1 MESQVS
7 HDFKVY
13 PLFNYDKSLNQ
24 KDIVDADNDDEDYSL
39 IHAIDIIKDFFKNEY
54 YFTSTRS

>member
-24 KDIVDADNDDEDYSL
+24 KDIVDADNDDEDDTCY
-39 IHAIDIIKDFFKNEY
+39 
-54 YFTSTRS
+54 